1 MVLQL
6 EEAAS
11 TGLTGCLGR
20 SQSSHRYE
28 NARRIPS
35 ITEPLLITDYCLTML
50 LYRTT
55 RNFLLESDD
64 KFFTVHGTDFDE
76 LLNLPNLYDH
86 LLEISRRGAAA
97 EPPAREEILAPVG
110 TQEIW
115 AAGVTYERSREG
127 RQEESK
133 ESGAAVFYSKV
144 YEAERPE
151 LFFKASGWRVIGP
164 GGKIRIRQDA
174 SWNVPEPELVLVIN
188 AERQIIGYT
197 LGNDVSSRD
206 IEGENPLYLPQAK
219 VYDGSCA
226 VGPAI
231 WVTNQAFDL
240 NVEMTLLVERSDRL
254 TFKGSVS
261 LSRIRRPFG
270 QLVEYLFRELDFPVG
285 AFLFTGTGIVPPN
298 DFTLLSG
305 DLVRIAAAPIG
316 ELVNEVH

>member
-1 MVLQL
+1 
-6 EEAAS
+6 
-11 TGLTGCLGR
+11 
-20 SQSSHRYE
+20 
-28 NARRIPS
+28 
-35 ITEPLLITDYCLTML
+35 ML

-55 RNFLLESDD
+55 KNFLLKSNG
-64 KFFTVHGTDFDE
+64 KLFIVHGTDFDE
-76 LLNLPNLYDH
+76 LLNLPNLWDH
-86 LLEISRRGAAA
+86 LLEVSRRGPAAQ
-97 EPPAREEILAPVG
+97 PPAREEILAPVG

-127 RQEESK
+127 RREESK

-151 LFFKASGWRVIGP
+151 LFFKAPGWRAIGP
-164 GGKIRIRQDA
+164 DAKIRVRKDA
-174 SWNVPEPELVLVIN
+174 RWSVPEPELVLVIN
-188 AERQIIGYT
+188 ADRQIIGYT

-231 WVTNQAFDL
+231 WISDQPLDL
-240 NVEMTLLVERSDRL
+240 NVKMTLTIERDRQPI
-254 TFKGSVS
+254 FQGSVP

-270 QLVEYLFRELDFPVG
+270 ELVEYLFRELDFPVG

-305 DLVRIAAAPIG
+305 DLVRIAAPPIG
-316 ELVNEVH
+316 ELVNEVA

>member
-1 MVLQL
+1 
-6 EEAAS
+6 
-11 TGLTGCLGR
+11 
-20 SQSSHRYE
+20 
-28 NARRIPS
+28 
-35 ITEPLLITDYCLTML
+35 ML

-55 RNFLLESDD
+55 KNFLLKSNS

-86 LLEISRRGAAA
+86 LLEVSRRGPAAA
-97 EPPAREEILAPVG
+97 QPPAPEEILAPVG

-127 RQEESK
+127 RREESK
-133 ESGAAVFYSKV
+133 ESGAALFYSKV

-151 LFFKASGWRVIGP
+151 LFFKAPGWRAIGP
-164 GGKIRIRQDA
+164 GAKIRVRRDA
-174 SWNVPEPELVLVIN
+174 RWSVPEPELVLAVN
-188 AERQIIGYT
+188 ADRQIVGYT

-206 IEGENPLYLPQAK
+206 VEGENPLYLPQAK

-231 WVTNQAFDL
+231 LVTNHPIDL
-240 NVEMTLLVERSDRL
+240 NVELTLAIERSGKPVFQGRVPL
-254 TFKGSVS
+254 A
-261 LSRIRRPFG
+261 RIRRPFSE
-270 QLVEYLFRELDFPVG
+270 LVEYLFRELDFPVG

-305 DLVRIAAAPIG
+305 DVVRIAAAPIG
-316 ELVNEVH
+316 ELINEVE

>member
-1 MVLQL
+1 
-6 EEAAS
+6 
-11 TGLTGCLGR
+11 
-20 SQSSHRYE
+20 
-28 NARRIPS
+28 
-35 ITEPLLITDYCLTML
+35 ML

-55 RNFLLESDD
+55 KNFLLKSDG

-86 LLEISRRGAAA
+86 LLEISRRGLPVQ
-97 EPPAREEILAPVG
+97 PPAREDILAPIG
-110 TQEIW
+110 TQEVW

-127 RQEESK
+127 RREESK

-144 YEAERPE
+144 YDAERPE
-151 LFFKASGWRVIGP
+151 LFFKAAGWRAIGP
-164 GGKIRIRQDA
+164 DAKIRVRKDA
-174 SWNVPEPELVLVIN
+174 GWSVPEPELVLAIN
-188 AERQIIGYT
+188 ADRQIIGYT

-231 WVTNQAFDL
+231 WVTNQPLDL
-240 NVEMTLLVERSDRL
+240 NVEMTLTVERSGQP
-254 TFKGSVS
+254 TFKGSVP
-261 LSRIRRPFG
+261 LSRIRRPFTE
-270 QLVEYLFRELDFPVG
+270 LVEYLFRELDFPVG

-305 DLVRIAAAPIG
+305 DLVRIAAEPVG
-316 ELVNEVH
+316 ELANEVA

>member
-1 MVLQL
+1 
-6 EEAAS
+6 
-11 TGLTGCLGR
+11 
-20 SQSSHRYE
+20 
-28 NARRIPS
+28 
-35 ITEPLLITDYCLTML
+35 ML

-55 RNFLLESDD
+55 KSFLLNSDG

-86 LLEISRRGAAA
+86 LLEVSRRGAAA
-97 EPPAREEILAPVG
+97 QPPAPEEILAPVG

-127 RQEESK
+127 RREESK
-133 ESGAAVFYSKV
+133 ESGAALFYSKV

-151 LFFKASGWRVIGP
+151 LFFKSPGWRAIGP
-164 GGKIRIRQDA
+164 DAKIRVRKDA
-174 SWNVPEPELVLVIN
+174 RWSVPEPELVLAIN
-188 AERQIIGYT
+188 TDRQIIGYT
-197 LGNDVSSRD
+197 VGNDVSSRD

-226 VGPAI
+226 LGPAI
-231 WVTNQAFDL
+231 LVIDRPLDL
-240 NVEMTLLVERSDRL
+240 NVEMTLVIERSGKPL
-254 TFKGSVS
+254 FQGSVA
-261 LSRIRRPFG
+261 LSRIRRPFSE
-270 QLVEYLFRELDFPVG
+270 LVEYLFRELDFPVG

-316 ELVNEVH
+316 ELTNEVA

>member
-1 MVLQL
+1 
-6 EEAAS
+6 
-11 TGLTGCLGR
+11 
-20 SQSSHRYE
+20 
-28 NARRIPS
+28 
-35 ITEPLLITDYCLTML
+35 ML

-55 RNFLLESDD
+55 KNFLLKSDG

-86 LLEISRRGAAA
+86 LLEISGRGPATQ
-97 EPPAREEILAPVG
+97 PPAREDILAPIG
-110 TQEIW
+110 TQEVW

-127 RQEESK
+127 RREESK

-151 LFFKASGWRVIGP
+151 LFFKAPGWRAIGP
-164 GGKIRIRQDA
+164 DAKIRVRKDA
-174 SWNVPEPELVLVIN
+174 RWSVPEPELVLAIN
-188 AERQIIGYT
+188 ADGQIIGYT

-231 WVTNQAFDL
+231 CITNQPLDL
-240 NVEMTLLVERSDRL
+240 NVEIMLRVERSGQPI
-254 TFKGSVS
+254 FKGSVP
-261 LSRIRRPFG
+261 LSRIRRPFSE
-270 QLVEYLFRELDFPVG
+270 LVEYLFRELDFPVG

-305 DLVRIAAAPIG
+305 DLVRIAAEPIG
-316 ELVNEVH
+316 ELTNAVA